1 MTFYFHDREINMNL
15 PNLLSIFRMLLVP
28 VFVFVFFSDVPHAY
42 SYAACVYALA
52 GITDVL
58 DGIIA
63 RKFNLITKL
72 GKILDPLADKMMTI
86 TVFVCITT
94 ANLIPWWTIA
104 LIFAKDLLLIAG
116 GVKLYSEMS
125 SVFKSN
131 ILGKLATVFLVTGG
145 ILILLFQQILPPFF
159 KTAFSFGAIS
169 LSFLA
174 FFSYLYQY
182 YKFKKKHDTTSF

>member
-1 MTFYFHDREINMNL
+1 MNI
-15 PNLLSIFRMLLVP
+15 PNLLSIFRMCLVP
-28 VFVFVFFSDVPHAY
+28 VFIAVFFSEHEHAH
-42 SYAACVYALA
+42 SIAACIYAVA

-72 GKILDPLADKMMTI
+72 GKILDPLADKMMTL
-86 TVFVCITT
+86 TVFICITSIR
-94 ANLIPWWTIA
+94 LIPWWIFA
-104 LIFAKDLLLIAG
+104 LIFAKDFLLVLG
-116 GVKLYSEMS
+116 GVKLYREISA
-125 SVFKSN
+125 VFKSN

-145 ILILLFQQILPPFF
+145 CAILLFETLLPEIFRSIF
-159 KTAFSFGAIS
+159 LYIAVV

-182 YKFKKKHDTTSF
+182 YKFKTKHDTTAL